1 MRAALVATLTLT
13 VVLASCAERST
24 SSTVPS
30 SSSASAAPTT
40 LAVPA
45 TAPINTTPPLPVHVP
60 SVDWNEFLLDT
71 VRDVLEEGENFDHNP
86 LTSRAVVILTV
97 ETVSTGE
104 PGPGQIS
111 GEVDEVLWLDGVP
124 SIAGP
129 GWSDRVG
136 LPRPFDPPRL
146 ATLPPVEPRRRVT
159 SSLASHAGTRSR
171 CRPRN
176 HVHRR
181 RRRSTRR
188 AS

>member
-1 MRAALVATLTLT
+1 MRTALVATLTLT
-13 VVLASCAERST
+13 LVLASCAERST

-30 SSSASAAPTT
+30 SSSASSAPTTT

-124 SIAGP
+124 SIAAGDRLDLTIQVRPERLP
-129 GWSDRVG
+129 GLQALEPPFEMWALTLGNDRAW
-136 LPRPFDPPRL
+136 D
-146 ATLPPVEPRRRVT
+146 
-159 SSLASHAGTRSR
+159 
-171 CRPRN
+171 
-176 HVHRR
+176 
-181 RRRSTRR
+181 
-188 AS
+188 